1 VRSASAELST
11 TASNG
16 ASTSIMG
23 DQQTTNDKTIG
34 SGEQARNKWS
44 AYMFEM
50 YKSRK
55 PPVLGTVDVQ
65 KIEDLA
71 REKMTRIGK
80 LGEHL
85 TGSK

>member
-1 VRSASAELST
+1 
-11 TASNG
+11 
-16 ASTSIMG
+16 
-23 DQQTTNDKTIG
+23 
-34 SGEQARNKWS
+34 
-44 AYMFEM
+44 MFEM